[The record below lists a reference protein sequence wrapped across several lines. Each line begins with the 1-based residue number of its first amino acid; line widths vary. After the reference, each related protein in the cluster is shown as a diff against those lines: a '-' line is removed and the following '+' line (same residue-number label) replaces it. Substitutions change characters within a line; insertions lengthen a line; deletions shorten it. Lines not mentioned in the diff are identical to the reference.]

1 MLNSRFMDTTIN
13 EEIAAYSA
21 IRADLEANHMGE
33 WVVVHNREVVDFFQ
47 AFEEAAKTAVERFG
61 RGPYLIRQIGAPPI
75 ELPAS
80 VMCYPLNGQN
90 DVRLQ

>member
-1 MLNSRFMDTTIN
+1 MDTTIN
-13 EEIAAYSA
+13 EEIAAYGTM
-21 IRADLEANHMGE
+21 RQDLEANHMGK
-33 WVVVHNREVVDFFQ
+33 WVLIHNREVILFSPS
-47 AFEEAAKTAVERFG
+47 FEEAAKTAVERFG

-80 VMCYPLNGQN
+80 VMCYPLNGQD